1 MKKIILILVA
11 LILLSLSALRAQE
24 QTLIIMSDSP
34 YDPQT
39 WITCGLGNK
48 LDMNEI
54 GEKYNNNFFITSVA
68 HTQSGWFLAM
78 SKNVRW
84 NSQTY
89 SYTTLWP
96 TEWLNEKYRE
106 GFYITSIAHAS
117 DGWMIVVSKGTGYT
131 DQKWEFGSLTE
142 IDNFIDTY
150 WDKGYR
156 ITAMEY
162 MNEKWF
168 VLMSSNSE
176 YSAQNWSRRS
186 TVEKVQEKISEF
198 WDKGYRIQCLE
209 HGGGV
214 YFIVASKFKD
224 GTVPAQSYSINP
236 NDAPGY
242 IGENWDQNRRITYI
256 GGGEH
261 TGSSAVQ
268 PVQKQEIAKNNQNNN
283 HNKNAGKKVAVDVT
297 IPYMNGTARHI
308 IYEDGSGYSET
319 SFPCTSLH
327 CANGMCTICNGTG
340 IFVHPYVN
348 YTTVCTACTAGKCNY
363 CKGKGR
369 IMSKKSWAPGEAQA
383 YNNAVRQIKNAGY
396 DVPEKKHN
404 SGVCP
409 DCHGLGYRPKSYQ
422 YAAES
427 EFAPYHNYAGDT
439 CPICALKHDHYHYRC
454 TTCKTK

>member
-1 MKKIILILVA
+1 MKKIIIAAFAFLLTSV
-11 LILLSLSALRAQE
+11 LSLKAQE
-24 QTLIIMSDSP
+24 QTLIIMSECQ
-34 YDPQT
+34 YDPQS
-39 WITCGLGNK
+39 WITCGLGNN
-48 LDMNEI
+48 LDKNAI

-68 HTQSGWFLAM
+68 HTKIGWFLAM

-89 SYTTLWP
+89 YYGKSWP
-96 TEWLNEKYRE
+96 KEWLNEKYSE
-106 GFYITSIAHAS
+106 GFNITSIAHAS

-131 DQKWEFGSLTE
+131 DQIWKYGNLTE
-142 IDNFIDTY
+142 IDNFISTY

-162 MNEKWF
+162 KDEKWL
-168 VLMSSNSE
+168 VIMSLNSE
-176 YSAQNWSRRS
+176 YSDQNWSRRS

-209 HGGGV
+209 HGGGI

-236 NDAPGY
+236 DDAPGY
-242 IGENWDQNRRITYI
+242 IGENWDQKRMITYI

-261 TGSSAVQ
+261 TSSSTVQ
-268 PVQKQEIAKNNQNNN
+268 PSQ
-283 HNKNAGKKVAVDVT
+283 GKKVAVDVT
-297 IPYMNGTARHI
+297 IPFMNGTARHI

-327 CANGMCTICNGTG
+327 CRNGMCTNCNGTG
-340 IFVHPYVN
+340 IYVHPYVN
-348 YTTVCTACTAGKCNY
+348 FTTICTTCTNGRCNY
-363 CKGKGR
+363 CKGNGR
-369 IMSKKSWAPGEAQA
+369 IISKKSWAPGEAQA

-396 DVPEKKHN
+396 DVPEKKSNN

-409 DCHGLGYRPKSYQ
+409 DCHGLGYRPQSYQ

-427 EFAPYHNYAGDT
+427 SFAPYHNYSGNT